1 MTGPLKGARMSNTT
15 AQHAAS
21 GREMESERRE
31 KAMTLIHQRAHD
43 PNFSVAAVAEE
54 LHLSL
59 RQLYRSFAGYV
70 SPTELISRRRTA
82 SAVALMLA
90 DPKMPVGAITVAA
103 GFSDPTTLRD
113 HLHRYTGMGPRQ
125 LRLIIRTRGPRHLRF
140 TPSTVSTVMR
150 QSETTWVPV
159 AEATPIE

>member
-1 MTGPLKGARMSNTT
+1 
-15 AQHAAS
+15 
-21 GREMESERRE
+21 
-31 KAMTLIHQRAHD
+31 MTLTHQRAHD

-59 RQLYRSFAGYV
+59 RQLYRCFAGHV

-90 DPKMPVGAITVAA
+90 DPEIPVEAITVAA
-103 GFSDPTTLRD
+103 GFSDPSTLRD
-113 HLHRYTGMGPRQ
+113 HLQRYTGMGPRQ
-125 LRLIIRTRGPRHLRF
+125 LRLIIRNRGPRNLRF
-140 TPSTVSTVMR
+140 TSNMVMR
-150 QSETTWVPV
+150 RSETTWIPV